1 VEAANIQ
8 KVGAEPIFPSK
19 YGNVC
24 ATSRQPLQM
33 KKVAGDIAR
42 PRSRAGKISER
53 TIHANASWPSRTPQC
68 KNHKTQNAAVSSTNA
83 SRVCVPPLSMLQ

>member
-53 TIHANASWPSRTPQC
+53 TI
-68 KNHKTQNAAVSSTNA
+68 QNAAVSSTNA